1 MERHAQRTIIAI
13 IAVSLSLVV
22 AGVAYYALT
31 RAGPTGPQVVASFYP
46 YQYFTSRIAGD
57 RYPVAALVPPGV
69 EPHDWGPTPGA
80 AARRASSFRCLY
92 NPYLDPDPHG
102 FSGAPPP
109 NKPRRNH

>member
-46 YQYFTSRIAGD
+46 YQHFTSRSAGD
-57 RYPVAALVPPGV
+57 RYSGAALVPPGAG
-69 EPHDWGPTPGA
+69 PHEWGPTPG
-80 AARRASSFRCLY
+80 
-92 NPYLDPDPHG
+92 
-102 FSGAPPP
+102 GAPLKARSPP
-109 NKPRRNH
+109 FACNGQPELYRQQFLPDLPPDQP

>member
-57 RYPVAALVPPGV
+57 RYSVAALVPPGV
-69 EPHDWGPTPGA
+69 EPHDWEPTPGEVQRIA
-80 AARRASSFRCLY
+80 NVITHTYTRYILLY
-92 NPYLDPDPHG
+92 QL
-102 FSGAPPP
+102 
-109 NKPRRNH
+109 